1 MDKIRQ
7 ETIKGSVLPDFCR
20 VNMLLMLVLIAEL
33 LAFVLALAT
42 ARGGQDF
49 WSLLGLYSLFI
60 LWCVLLSAAM
70 LCLLRK
76 QLYSLNDVQT
86 GFVAFFVIQLVT
98 FLLSLFV
105 CQFLPELVQFSS
117 SHLGGSCDYFR
128 NVGISCIVSTILL
141 RYLYIQSHWKRQIEA
156 EHEARLDALQARM
169 RPHFLFNSL
178 NTIASLIQTEASVA
192 EELVYDLA
200 ELFRASMKKNS
211 KLVTLAEEVYLC
223 RQYLNI
229 EQHRLGDRL
238 SIDWQ
243 LETVPDDL
251 LIPPLSLQPLL
262 ENSIYHG
269 IEKMESGGLLEIFGQ
284 RQRGRIVLV
293 VRNSVG
299 SAEIKNVREGNRMA
313 LDNLRARLH
322 GCFDGQGQVF
332 ISTVDGFYQV
342 RLVFPY
348 RRRR

>member
-1 MDKIRQ
+1 MDKTRQ
-7 ETIKGSVLPDFCR
+7 ETENDSFLPDFCR
-20 VNMLLMLVLIAEL
+20 INMLFMLVLIAEL
-33 LAFVLALAT
+33 LAFVLALVVAKS
-42 ARGGQDF
+42 GQDF

-60 LWCVLLSAAM
+60 LWCVLLSAAA
-70 LCLLRK
+70 LCLLRDR
-76 QLYSLNDVQT
+76 LRRLNDIQT
-86 GFVAFFVIQLVT
+86 GLIAFFVIQLVT
-98 FLLSLFV
+98 VLLSLFV
-105 CQFLPELVQFSS
+105 CQFLPELGQFST
-117 SHLGGSCDYFR
+117 SHLNGSCDYLR
-128 NVGISCIVSTILL
+128 NVGISCIVSAILL
-141 RYLYIQSHWKRQIEA
+141 RYLYIQAHWKKQIVA
-156 EHEARLDALQARM
+156 EHDARLDALQARM

-178 NTIASLIQTEASVA
+178 NTIASLIQDRPRVA

-211 KLVTLAEEVYLC
+211 KMVTLADEVSLC

-238 SIDWQ
+238 TVDWQ
-243 LETVPDDL
+243 LDEVPDDL

-269 IEKMESGGLLEIFGQ
+269 IEKAESGGLLEITGQ
-284 RQRGRIVLV
+284 KQKGRIVLV
-293 VRNSVG
+293 VRNSVTG
-299 SAEIKNVREGNRMA
+299 AELDNVRDGNKMA
-313 LDNLRARLH
+313 MDNLRARLH

-348 RRRR
+348 RRSQ